1 MKTKELVLEA
11 LSKAKKSQ
19 TVISISGEELA
30 KKCQVSRAAIWKAVD
45 SLRKEGFI
53 IQGTTNGGYIL
64 EENNDVVSPA
74 LFYSYIKNN
83 YPEESD
89 LHKDFHKIQV
99 ECFKEIDSTNLYA
112 KKLLAASPRLD
123 KRVIIAEHQTA
134 GRGRMGRTFYS
145 PDKTGIYLSA
155 IYSPA
160 NPITNPAKITAFSAV
175 AVCRAIKKLYGIET
189 KIKWINDIFYNDKK
203 ICGILTEGFTNFET
217 SLIESAIIGIG
228 INIEENKEAFPE
240 EVKKIAGAIFSGKP
254 DTQADSHISSF
265 VNPHVSRCEL
275 AAEVSVQLFKIL
287 EEAPEAVFKE
297 YKELSFLLGKTITVY
312 PVIGDE
318 KSSYKAKAV
327 DIDENASLI
336 VELSDGSQ
344 KKLLSGEVSLKSA
357 NF

>member
-11 LSKAKKSQ
+11 LSEAKKSQ
-19 TVISISGEELA
+19 AAISGEELA

-53 IQGTTNGGYIL
+53 IQGTTNGGYLL

-83 YPEESD
+83 YPKESD
-89 LHKDFHKIQV
+89 LHKELHKIQV

-112 KKLLAASPRLD
+112 KKLLAVTPRLN
-123 KRVIIAEHQTA
+123 KRVIVAEHQTA
-134 GRGRMGRTFYS
+134 GRGRLGRTFYS
-145 PDKTGIYLSA
+145 PAKSGIYLSA
-155 IYSPA
+155 IYSPEE
-160 NPITNPAKITAFSAV
+160 PITNPAKITAFSAV

-203 ICGILTEGFTNFET
+203 ICGILTEGFANFET

-228 INIEENKEAFPE
+228 INIEENDEAFPE
-240 EVKKIAGAIFSGKP
+240 EVKKIAGAIFPGNTGRQN
-254 DTQADSHISSF
+254 DTNSTQSAS
-265 VNPHVSRCEL
+265 PHVSRCEL
-275 AAEVSVQLFKIL
+275 AAEVSVQLYKIL
-287 EEAPEAVFKE
+287 EESPKAVFKE
-297 YKELSFLLGKTITVY
+297 YKELSFLLGRTLTVY

-318 KSSYKAKAV
+318 KSSYEAKAV
-327 DIDENASLI
+327 DIDENACLV

-344 KKLLSGEVSLKSA
+344 KKLLSGEVSLKSSS
-357 NF
+357 F

>member
-11 LSKAKKSQ
+11 LSEAKKSQ
-19 TVISISGEELA
+19 TAISGEELA

-83 YPEESD
+83 YSEESD
-89 LHKDFHKIQV
+89 LHKDLHKIQV

-160 NPITNPAKITAFSAV
+160 SPITNPAKITAFSAV

-240 EVKKIAGAIFSGKP
+240 EVKKIAGAIFSGST
-254 DTQADSHISSF
+254 DTLNTHIT
-265 VNPHVSRCEL
+265 RCEL
-275 AAEVSVQLFKIL
+275 AAEVSVQLYKIL
-287 EEAPEAVFKE
+287 EEAPEAVFEE
-297 YKELSFLLGKTITVY
+297 YKRLSFLLGKTLTVY

-336 VELSDGSQ
+336 VELSDGS
-344 KKLLSGEVSLKSA
+344 KKSLFSGEVSLKSA

>member
-11 LSKAKKSQ
+11 LSEAKKSQ
-19 TVISISGEELA
+19 TAISGEELA

-53 IQGTTNGGYIL
+53 IQGTTNGGYLL
-64 EENNDVVSPA
+64 EDNNDVVSPA
-74 LFYSYIKNN
+74 LFYTYIKNN
-83 YPEESD
+83 YPKESD

-145 PDKTGIYLSA
+145 PAKTGIYLSA

-160 NPITNPAKITAFSAV
+160 SPITNPAKITAFSAV

-240 EVKKIAGAIFSGKP
+240 EVKKIAGAIFSAST
-254 DTQADSHISSF
+254 DTL
-265 VNPHVSRCEL
+265 NTHVTRCEL
-275 AAEVSVQLFKIL
+275 AAEVSVQLYKIL
-287 EEAPEAVFKE
+287 EEAPEEVFKE
-297 YKELSFLLGKTITVY
+297 YKELSFLLGKTLTVY

-336 VELSDGSQ
+336 VELSDGS
-344 KKLLSGEVSLKSA
+344 KKSLFSGEVSLKSA

>member
-11 LSKAKKSQ
+11 LSEAKKSQ
-19 TVISISGEELA
+19 TAISISGEELA

-89 LHKDFHKIQV
+89 LHKGFHKIQV

-112 KKLLAASPRLD
+112 KKLLAASPRLN

-145 PDKTGIYLSA
+145 PAKSGIYLSA

-189 KIKWINDIFYNDKK
+189 KIKWINDIFYKDKK

-240 EVKKIAGAIFSGKP
+240 EVKKIAGAIFSSN
-254 DTQADSHISSF
+254 T
-265 VNPHVSRCEL
+265 NTLNTHVSRCEL

-297 YKELSFLLGKTITVY
+297 YKELSFLLGKTLTVY

-336 VELSDGSQ
+336 VELSDGSR
-344 KKLLSGEVSLKSA
+344 KSLFSGEVSLKSA

>member
-112 KKLLAASPRLD
+112 KKLLAASPRLN
-123 KRVIIAEHQTA
+123 KKVIIAEHQTA

-145 PDKTGIYLSA
+145 PAKSGIYLSA

-240 EVKKIAGAIFSGKP
+240 EVKKIAGSIFSNNT
-254 DTQADSHISSF
+254 DTL
-265 VNPHVSRCEL
+265 NTHVSRCEL

-297 YKELSFLLGKTITVY
+297 YKELSFLLGKTLTVY

-336 VELSDGSQ
+336 VELSDGSR
-344 KKLLSGEVSLKSA
+344 KSLFSGEVSLKSA

>member
-11 LSKAKKSQ
+11 LSEAKKSQ
-19 TVISISGEELA
+19 TAISISGEELA

-89 LHKDFHKIQV
+89 LHKDLHKIQV

-112 KKLLAASPRLD
+112 KKLLAASPRLN
-123 KRVIIAEHQTA
+123 KKVIIAEHQTA

-145 PDKTGIYLSA
+145 PAKTGIYLSA

-160 NPITNPAKITAFSAV
+160 SPITNPAKITAFSAV

-228 INIEENKEAFPE
+228 INIEENKEAFPK
-240 EVKKIAGAIFSGKP
+240 EVQKIAGSIFSNNT
-254 DTQADSHISSF
+254 DTL
-265 VNPHVSRCEL
+265 NTHVTRCEL

-297 YKELSFLLGKTITVY
+297 YKELSFLLGKTLTVY

-336 VELSDGSQ
+336 VELSDGS
-344 KKLLSGEVSLKSA
+344 KKSLFSGEVSLKSA

>member
-11 LSKAKKSQ
+11 LSEAKKSQ

-112 KKLLAASPRLD
+112 KKLLAASPRLN
-123 KRVIIAEHQTA
+123 KKVIIAEHQTA

-145 PDKTGIYLSA
+145 PAKSGIYLSA

-189 KIKWINDIFYNDKK
+189 KIKWINDIFYKDKK

-240 EVKKIAGAIFSGKP
+240 EVKKIAGAIFSNNT
-254 DTQADSHISSF
+254 DTL
-265 VNPHVSRCEL
+265 NTHVSRCEL

-336 VELSDGSQ
+336 VELSDGSR
-344 KKLLSGEVSLKSA
+344 KSLFSGEVSLKSA

>member
-11 LSKAKKSQ
+11 LSEAKKSQ

-145 PDKTGIYLSA
+145 PAKSGIYLSA

-189 KIKWINDIFYNDKK
+189 KIKWINDIFYNNKK

-240 EVKKIAGAIFSGKP
+240 EVKKIAGSIFSNNT
-254 DTQADSHISSF
+254 DTL
-265 VNPHVSRCEL
+265 NTHVSRCEL
-275 AAEVSVQLFKIL
+275 AAEVSVQLYKIL

-297 YKELSFLLGKTITVY
+297 YKELSFLLGKTLTVY

-336 VELSDGSQ
+336 VELSDGSR
-344 KKLLSGEVSLKSA
+344 KSLFSGEVSLKSA

>member
-11 LSKAKKSQ
+11 LSEAKKSQ

-189 KIKWINDIFYNDKK
+189 KIKWINDIFYKDKK

-240 EVKKIAGAIFSGKP
+240 EVKKIAGAIFSNNT
-254 DTQADSHISSF
+254 DTL
-265 VNPHVSRCEL
+265 NTHVSRCEL

-336 VELSDGSQ
+336 VELSDGSR
-344 KKLLSGEVSLKSA
+344 KSLFSGEVSLKSA

>member
-11 LSKAKKSQ
+11 LSEAKKSQ

-30 KKCQVSRAAIWKAVD
+30 KKCQISRAAIWKAVD

-112 KKLLAASPRLD
+112 KKLLAASPLLN
-123 KRVIIAEHQTA
+123 KKVIIAEHQTA

-145 PDKTGIYLSA
+145 PAKSGIYLSA

-240 EVKKIAGAIFSGKP
+240 EVKKIAGSIFSSNT
-254 DTQADSHISSF
+254 DTL
-265 VNPHVSRCEL
+265 NTHVTRCEL

-336 VELSDGSQ
+336 VELSDGSR
-344 KKLLSGEVSLKSA
+344 KSLFSGEVSLKSA

>member
-11 LSKAKKSQ
+11 LSEAKKSQ
-19 TVISISGEELA
+19 TAISISGEELA

-112 KKLLAASPRLD
+112 KKLLAASPRLN
-123 KRVIIAEHQTA
+123 KKVIIAEHQTA

-145 PDKTGIYLSA
+145 PAKSGIYLSA

-240 EVKKIAGAIFSGKP
+240 EVKKIAGSIFSNNT
-254 DTQADSHISSF
+254 DTL
-265 VNPHVSRCEL
+265 NTHVSRCEL

-297 YKELSFLLGKTITVY
+297 YKELSFLLGKTLTVY
-312 PVIGDE
+312 PVIGNE

-336 VELSDGSQ
+336 VELSDGSR
-344 KKLLSGEVSLKSA
+344 KSLFSGEVSLKSA

>member
-11 LSKAKKSQ
+11 LSEAKKSQ

-112 KKLLAASPRLD
+112 KKLLAASPRLN
-123 KRVIIAEHQTA
+123 KKVIIAEHQTA

-145 PDKTGIYLSA
+145 PAKSGIYLSA

-240 EVKKIAGAIFSGKP
+240 EVKKIAGSIFSNNT
-254 DTQADSHISSF
+254 DTL
-265 VNPHVSRCEL
+265 NTHVSRCEL

-297 YKELSFLLGKTITVY
+297 YKELSFLLGKTLTVY

-336 VELSDGSQ
+336 VELSDGSR
-344 KKLLSGEVSLKSA
+344 KSLFSGEVSLKSA

>member
-1 MKTKELVLEA
+1 MNTKELVLEA
-11 LSKAKKSQ
+11 LSQAKQ
-19 TVISISGEELA
+19 NRTAVSGEELA

-45 SLRKEGFI
+45 SLRKEGFT

-64 EENNDVVSPA
+64 EENNDIVSPA

-83 YPEESD
+83 YPANDTHDASHKD
-89 LHKDFHKIQV
+89 LHNIKV

-112 KKLLAASPRLD
+112 KKLLAATPRLD
-123 KRVIIAEHQTA
+123 KTVIIAEHQTA
-134 GRGRMGRTFYS
+134 GRGRLGRTFYS
-145 PDKTGIYLSA
+145 PAKTGIYLSA

-228 INIEENKEAFPE
+228 INIEENNEAFPE
-240 EVKKIAGAIFSGKP
+240 DVKKIAGAIFSKST
-254 DTQADSHISSF
+254 DTHIT
-265 VNPHVSRCEL
+265 RCEL
-275 AAEVSVQLFKIL
+275 AAEVSVQLYKIL
-287 EEAPEAVFKE
+287 EEPSESVFEE
-297 YKELSFLLGKTITVY
+297 YKQLSFLLGKTLTVY

-318 KSSYKAKAV
+318 KSSYKAKAI
-327 DIDENASLI
+327 DIDENACLV
-336 VELSDGSQ
+336 VELSDGTQ
-344 KKLLSGEVSLKSA
+344 KTLFSGEVSLKSE

>member
-11 LSKAKKSQ
+11 LSEAKKSQ

-112 KKLLAASPRLD
+112 KKLLAASPRLN
-123 KRVIIAEHQTA
+123 KKVIIAEHQTA

-145 PDKTGIYLSA
+145 PAKSGIYLSA
-155 IYSPA
+155 IYSSA
-160 NPITNPAKITAFSAV
+160 NPITNSAKITAFSAV

-189 KIKWINDIFYNDKK
+189 KIKWINDIFYKDKK

-240 EVKKIAGAIFSGKP
+240 EVKKIAGAIFSNNT
-254 DTQADSHISSF
+254 DTLCT
-265 VNPHVSRCEL
+265 HVSRCEL

-297 YKELSFLLGKTITVY
+297 YKELSFLLGKTLTVY

-336 VELSDGSQ
+336 VELSDGSR
-344 KKLLSGEVSLKSA
+344 KSLFSGEVSLKSA

>member
-11 LSKAKKSQ
+11 LSEAKKSQ
-19 TVISISGEELA
+19 TAISISGEELA

-53 IQGTTNGGYIL
+53 IQGTTNGGYLL
-64 EENNDVVSPA
+64 EDNNDVVSPA
-74 LFYSYIKNN
+74 LFYTYIKNN
-83 YPEESD
+83 YPKESD
-89 LHKDFHKIQV
+89 LHKDFHNIQV

-145 PDKTGIYLSA
+145 PAKTGIYLSV

-240 EVKKIAGAIFSGKP
+240 EVKKIAGAIFSAST
-254 DTQADSHISSF
+254 DTL
-265 VNPHVSRCEL
+265 NTHVTRCEL

-287 EEAPEAVFKE
+287 EEAPEEVFKE
-297 YKELSFLLGKTITVY
+297 YKELSFLLGKTLTVY

-336 VELSDGSQ
+336 VELSDGS
-344 KKLLSGEVSLKSA
+344 KKSLFSGEVSLKSA

>member
-11 LSKAKKSQ
+11 LSEAKKSQ

-112 KKLLAASPRLD
+112 KKLLAASPRLN
-123 KRVIIAEHQTA
+123 KKVIIAEHQTA

-145 PDKTGIYLSA
+145 PAKSGIYLSA

-189 KIKWINDIFYNDKK
+189 KIKWINDIFYKDKK

-228 INIEENKEAFPE
+228 IDIEENKEAFPE
-240 EVKKIAGAIFSGKP
+240 EVKKIAGSIFSNNT
-254 DTQADSHISSF
+254 DTL
-265 VNPHVSRCEL
+265 NTHVSRCEL

-287 EEAPEAVFKE
+287 EETPEAVFKE
-297 YKELSFLLGKTITVY
+297 YKELSFLLGKTLTVY

-336 VELSDGSQ
+336 VELSDGSR
-344 KKLLSGEVSLKSA
+344 KSLFSGEVSLKSA